1 MRRTALR
8 WLAVVSL
15 LALAASAEERPR
27 YGGTL
32 RVQLRE
38 PVYSL
43 DPADGKDLTLARQR
57 LAFLLFDRLTKI
69 DDKGRV
75 QPQLAVSWSPDT
87 ERRVW
92 RFYLRG
98 GVTFHDGTALAS
110 AHVVSLF
117 ANDPRWQVRAG
128 NGTQVVVFECANP
141 IADLP
146 AVLAG
151 ARYSIV
157 LRGAEGVQGTGP
169 FKIAAWQPGRQL
181 SLAANLDHFEG
192 RPYLDA
198 VEIVMGS
205 TLREQLIDMRL
216 GADDIVEVDLEQTR
230 RLSAAS
236 QRVDAAAHNRLLALV
251 FPSGAPATRELLR
264 ASLDRDSIHAAI
276 LRRSGAP
283 AASLLPQWLTGYS
296 LLFSGAT
303 DPARLQ
309 KLKTDAAK
317 AKPLYLAYDPSEP
330 ALKAVAERIAVNARD
345 VGLTVQVFAE
355 KNPAANTRADVLLVT
370 LPLGSANPTQALVQL
385 AEAARLEQAELLAA
399 TGSEALY
406 AAEQALLADSRLIP
420 VAHLPAPA
428 WLSTRVRNWKLA
440 PDGRW
445 KLEEVWVE
453 SNK

>member
-8 WLAVVSL
+8 WLAAVSL
-15 LALAASAEERPR
+15 VALTAWAEERPR
-27 YGGTL
+27 YGGIL
-32 RVQLRE
+32 RIQMRE
-38 PVYSL
+38 PVFAL

-57 LAFLLFDRLTKI
+57 LAFLLFDRLTEI

-75 QPQLAVSWSPDT
+75 QPALAVSWSSDI

-98 GVTFHDGTALAS
+98 GVTFHDGTPLTAAQ
-110 AHVVSLF
+110 VVGRF

-157 LRGAEGVQGTGP
+157 LRAADGVQGTGP
-169 FKIAAWQPGRQL
+169 FKMAAWQPGRQL

-192 RPYLDA
+192 RPFLDG
-198 VEIVMGS
+198 VEIVMGG

-216 GADDIVEVDLEQTR
+216 GADDVVEVDLEQSR

-236 QRVDAAAHNRLLALV
+236 QRVDAAANHRLLALI
-251 FPSGAPATRELLR
+251 FPAGSPATRELLR
-264 ASLDRDSIHAAI
+264 ASLDREAIHAAI

-283 AASLLPQWLTGYS
+283 AAGLLPQWLTGYS
-296 LLFSGAT
+296 LLFRSGT

-317 AKPLYLAYDPSEP
+317 AKPLYLAFDPGEP
-330 ALKAVAERIAVNARD
+330 AWKAVAERIAVNARD

-370 LPLGSANPTQALVQL
+370 LPLGSAHPTQALVQL
-385 AEAARLEQAELLAA
+385 AEAALLDQAEVLTAS
-399 TGSEALY
+399 GPEALF

-420 VAHLPAPA
+420 IAYLPAPA
-428 WLSTRVRNWKLA
+428 WLSTRLRNWKPA

-445 KLEEVWVE
+445 KLEEVWLE

>member
-1 MRRTALR
+1 MLRTALH

-15 LALAASAEERPR
+15 LALTVMAEERPR

-32 RVQLRE
+32 RVQMRE
-38 PVYSL
+38 PVHSL
-43 DPADGKDLTLARQR
+43 DPADGKDLTQARQR
-57 LAFLLFDRLTKI
+57 LAFLLFDRLTEI

-75 QPQLAVSWSPDT
+75 QPALAVSWSPDT
-87 ERRVW
+87 EHRVW
-92 RFYLRG
+92 RFYLRA
-98 GVTFHDGTALAS
+98 GVTFHDGTVLTAQHIL
-110 AHVVSLF
+110 SLF
-117 ANDPRWQVRAG
+117 GNDPRWQVRAG

-151 ARYSIV
+151 VRYSVV
-157 LRGAEGVQGTGP
+157 LRDAEGVQGTGP

-181 SLAANLDHFEG
+181 SLAANLDYFEG
-192 RPYLDA
+192 RPFLDGI
-198 VEIVMGS
+198 EIVMGS

-216 GADDIVEVDLEQTR
+216 GADDVVEVDLEQAR

-236 QRVDAAAHNRLLALV
+236 QRIDSAAHHRLLALV
-251 FPSGAPATRELLR
+251 FPVASPATRELLR

-283 AASLLPQWLTGYS
+283 AASLLPQWLTGYA
-296 LLFSGAT
+296 LLFRNVS
-303 DPARLQ
+303 DPARVQ
-309 KLKTDAAK
+309 KLRAEAAK

-355 KNPAANTRADVLLVT
+355 KNPSANTRADLFLAT
-370 LPLGSANPTQALVQL
+370 LPLGSANATQALVQL
-385 AEAARLEQAELLAA
+385 AEAARLDQAEVLSA
-399 TGSEALY
+399 TGPEALF

-420 VAHLPAPA
+420 IAHLPAPA
-428 WLSTRVRNWKLA
+428 WLSTRVRNWKPA

-445 KLEEVWVE
+445 KLEEVWLE